1 MSTTV
6 WFISMRIT
14 YSYENKFVVCIQIK
28 KYKNVFCLISWVHIS
43 STFNLNI
50 LKSFQTSISNFNNN
64 NSFYFGF
71 LFSWSLKKRRKN
83 KIEKKKGKKRKKQ
96 LWCWEMFLQC
106 KTCPVF
112 PFVIKGAGEGAGD
125 KRAKNSLKWKIQ
137 IKSVTRH
144 ISGKGWHKIMIF
156 GTLV

>member
-1 MSTTV
+1 MTSGV
-6 WFISMRIT
+6 HYCLVHIYET
-14 YSYENKFVVCIQIK
+14 YSYENKFIVCIQIK

-50 LKSFQTSISNFNNN
+50 LKSFQTLISNFNNN

-71 LFSWSLKKRRKN
+71 LFSWSLKKRRKT
-83 KIEKKKGKKRKKQ
+83 KLKKKKKKPALVLGDVPSTK
-96 LWCWEMFLQC
+96 
-106 KTCPVF
+106 KTCPVL
-112 PFVIKGAGEGAGD
+112 PFVIKSRIF

-137 IKSVTRH
+137 ITSVTCH
-144 ISGKGWHKIMIF
+144 ISGTVWHKIMIF